1 MLCYVMLCYVMLC
14 YDVMLSDRHNVVILA
29 GSGVVMASVQSVTA
43 RHCPDATNTTSQQSF
58 YRQYEY
64 RHFSKADG
72 FCQFLVDSKTGECG
86 G

>member
-1 MLCYVMLCYVMLC
+1 MLCYVMLC
-14 YDVMLSDRHNVVILA
+14 YDVMLTDRHNVVILA

-43 RHCPDATNTTSQQSF
+43 RHCPDVSIHQQSF